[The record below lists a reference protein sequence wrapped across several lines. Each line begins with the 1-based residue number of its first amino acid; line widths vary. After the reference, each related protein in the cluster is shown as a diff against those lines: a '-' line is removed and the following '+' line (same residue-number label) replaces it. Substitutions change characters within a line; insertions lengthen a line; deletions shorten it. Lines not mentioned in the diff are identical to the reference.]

1 MSGREA
7 RNMEENY
14 QEIISA
20 LREEIRVLK
29 EELAQTRELLKE
41 KDAVIAELKE
51 QLGKNSQNSSKPPSS
66 DGYRKPRPVSNREK
80 SGRKAGAQPGH
91 QGHGLKM
98 PKPDVIE
105 DVAHLP
111 EACAGCPHFGTCPKV
126 ATSSVRN
133 EIDVEI
139 KVVLKRH
146 YTESYACAK
155 EAGKVVSGSF
165 PEGIQSSMQYGAGVK
180 ALAATLNTE
189 GMMSIARVHDFLSAA
204 LGLPV
209 CAGTVSAMVKEL
221 AFRVGGTIG
230 AVVEALMASPVNNAD
245 ETGFRV
251 EGKTYW
257 LHSVCNADFTY
268 LAVQKKRGEEGMR
281 AIGFLPA
288 YHGVVVSDCLA
299 AYWKFPNLS
308 HALCNAHILRELKG
322 IYENDPKQD
331 WAEKLRSLLQEM
343 SHVRNE
349 AERVNA
355 SALSPEAAQDFRT
368 RYDAI
373 LEEAARAHPLPVRQ
387 PGQRGRPAKGKSRC
401 LIDRLTAHRDE
412 ALLFLA
418 DFRVPFTNNRAEQ
431 SLRMAKV
438 KGKVSGCMRTLSG
451 ADDFAAIMSFIGSV
465 KKHGINVLSAVK
477 NAFLGNAYGVLFPA
491 LTE

>member
-1 MSGREA
+1 
-7 RNMEENY
+7 MEEKY

-20 LREEIRVLK
+20 LQKEVRVLK

-41 KDAVIAELKE
+41 QDAVIAELKE
-51 QLGKNSQNSSKPPSS
+51 QLRKNSQNSSKPPSS

-80 SGRKAGAQPGH
+80 TGRKAGAQPGH
-91 QGHGLKM
+91 QGKGLKM

-105 DVAHLP
+105 DVAHPP
-111 EACAGCPHFGTCPKV
+111 EECAGCPHFGTCPKV

-133 EIDVEI
+133 ELDVEI

-189 GMMSIARVHDFLSAA
+189 GMMSVARAHDFLSAA
-204 LGLPV
+204 LGLPICV
-209 CAGTVSAMVKEL
+209 GTVSATVKEL

-251 EGKTYW
+251 EGALYW
-257 LHSVCNADFTY
+257 LHSVCNEFFTY

-288 YHGVVVSDCLA
+288 YQGVVVSDCLG
-299 AYWKFPNLS
+299 AYWKFDNLS
-308 HALCNAHILRELKG
+308 HAICNAHILRELKG
-322 IYENDPKQD
+322 IHESDPKQA
-331 WAEKLRSLLQEM
+331 WAEDMRSLLREM
-343 SHVRNE
+343 AHARNKAVR
-349 AERVNA
+349 ADA
-355 SALSPEAAQDFRT
+355 SALPPETVLAFRT

-373 LEEAARAHPLPVRQ
+373 LEQAAGKNPLPVRQ
-387 PGQRGRPAKGKSRC
+387 PGQRGRLAKGSVRC

-438 KGKVSGCMRTLSG
+438 KGKVSGCMRTIAG

-465 KKHGINVLSAVK
+465 KKHGINVFSAVK
-477 NAFLGNAYGVLFPA
+477 EAFLGNAYGVLFPA
-491 LTE
+491 PTE

>member
-1 MSGREA
+1 
-7 RNMEENY
+7 MEERY
-14 QEIISA
+14 QETISA
-20 LREEIRVLK
+20 LLEEIRVLK
-29 EELAQTRELLKE
+29 EELAQMREILKE

-66 DGYRKPRPVSNREK
+66 DGYRKPRPVSSREK
-80 SGRKAGAQPGH
+80 TGRKAGAQTGH

-98 PKPDVIE
+98 PKADVIE

-111 EACAGCPHFGTCPKV
+111 KECESCPHFGTCPKV
-126 ATSSVRN
+126 GTSPVRN
-133 EIDVEI
+133 EIDVKI
-139 KVVLKRH
+139 QVVLKRH

-155 EAGKVVSGSF
+155 EAGKVVSGHF
-165 PEGIQSSMQYGAGVK
+165 PEGIGSSMQYGSGIK

-189 GMMSIARVHDFLSAA
+189 GMMSVSRTHAFLSAA

-209 CAGTVSAMVKEL
+209 CAGTVSTMVKEL
-221 AFRVGGTIG
+221 AVQVGGTVR
-230 AVVEALMASPVNNAD
+230 AVFQSLLASPVNNAD

-251 EGKTYW
+251 EGGLYW
-257 LHSVCNADFTY
+257 LHSVCNEDFTY

-281 AIGFLPA
+281 AIGFLPK
-288 YHGVVVSDCLA
+288 YEGVVVSDCFRS
-299 AYWKFPNLS
+299 YWKFPNLS

-322 IYENDPKQD
+322 IYENDPKQVWVED
-331 WAEKLRSLLQEM
+331 LRSLLREM
-343 SHVRNE
+343 AHARSE
-349 AERVNA
+349 ALRSGA
-355 SALSPEAAQDFRT
+355 SALPTETLQKFHT

-373 LEEAARAHPLPVRQ
+373 LDKAARENPLPVRQ
-387 PGQRGRPAKGKSRC
+387 PGKRGRAAKGKARC

-412 ALLFLA
+412 ALLFLEN
-418 DFRVPFTNNRAEQ
+418 FHVPFTNNRAEQ

-438 KGKVSGCMRTLSG
+438 KGKVSGCMRTVSG
-451 ADDFAAIMSFIGSV
+451 ADDFAAIMSFISSV

-477 NAFLGNAYGVLFPA
+477 EAFLGNAYGVLFPA

>member
-1 MSGREA
+1 
-7 RNMEENY
+7 MEEKY

-20 LREEIRVLK
+20 LLERISVL
-29 EELAQTRELLKE
+29 ERELAETRKLLEE

-51 QLGKNSQNSSKPPSS
+51 QLKKNSQNSSKPPSS

-80 SGRKAGAQPGH
+80 TGRKAGAQPGH
-91 QGHGLKM
+91 PGHGLNM

-111 EACAGCPHFGTCPKV
+111 EGCEGCPHFGICPKV

-139 KVVLKRH
+139 KVILKRH

-155 EAGKVVSGSF
+155 EAGKIVSGNF
-165 PEGIQSSMQYGAGVK
+165 PEGIKSGMQYGAGVK

-189 GMMSIARVHDFLSAA
+189 GMMGVQRIHDVLSAA

-209 CAGTVSAMVKEL
+209 CAGTVAAMVKEL
-221 AFRVGGTIG
+221 ASQVGGTVRAI
-230 AVVEALMASPVNNAD
+230 VRALMASPVNNAD

-251 EGKTYW
+251 EGSLYW
-257 LHSVCNADFTY
+257 LHSVCNELFTY
-268 LAVQKKRGEEGMR
+268 LAIQKKRGEEGMR
-281 AIGFLPA
+281 AIGFLPE
-288 YHGVVVSDCLA
+288 YRGVVVSDCWG
-299 AYWKFPNLS
+299 AYWKFDNLS
-308 HALCNAHILRELKG
+308 HAICNAHILRELKG
-322 IYENDPKQD
+322 VHENDPKQE
-331 WAEKLRSLLQEM
+331 WAEDMRSLLREM
-343 SHVRNE
+343 VHARHKAEQAGADALPFETVR
-349 AERVNA
+349 AFQR
-355 SALSPEAAQDFRT
+355 

-373 LEEAARAHPLPVRQ
+373 LEQAAGENPLPLRQ
-387 PGQRGRPAKGKSRC
+387 PGQRGRVKKGKVRC

-412 ALLFLA
+412 ALLFLE

-465 KKHGINVLSAVK
+465 KKHGINVFSAVK
-477 NAFLGNAYGVLFPA
+477 EAFLGNAYGVLFPA
-491 LTE
+491 QTE

>member
-1 MSGREA
+1 
-7 RNMEENY
+7 MEENY

-20 LREEIRVLK
+20 LQEEIRVLK

-51 QLGKNSQNSSKPPSS
+51 QLRKNSQNSSKPPSS
-66 DGYRKPRPVSNREK
+66 DGYRKLRPVSNREK
-80 SGRKAGAQPGH
+80 TGRKAGAQAGH
-91 QGHGLKM
+91 QGHGFKI

-111 EACAGCPHFGTCPKV
+111 EECAGCPHFGTCPKV

-139 KVVLKRH
+139 KTVWKRH

-165 PEGIQSSMQYGAGVK
+165 PEGIKSSMQYGAGVK

-189 GMMSIARVHDFLSAA
+189 GMMSVQRVHDFLSAA
-204 LGLPV
+204 LDLPV

-221 AFRVGGTIG
+221 AVRVGGTVQ
-230 AVVEALMASPVNNAD
+230 AVVQALMESPVNNAD

-251 EGKTYW
+251 EGSLSW

-288 YHGVVVSDCLA
+288 YHGVVVSDCLG
-299 AYWKFPNLS
+299 AYWKFDNLS

-322 IYENDPKQD
+322 IHESDPKQA
-331 WAEKLRSLLQEM
+331 WAENMRSLLREM
-343 SHVRNE
+343 VHARNE
-349 AERVNA
+349 AVRADA
-355 SALSPEAAQDFRT
+355 SALPPETVRAFRT
-368 RYDAI
+368 RYDVI
-373 LEEAARAHPLPVRQ
+373 LEQAAAKNPVPVRQ
-387 PGQRGRPAKGKSRC
+387 PGQRGRVKRGKVRC

-412 ALLFLA
+412 ALLFLE

-438 KGKVSGCMRTLSG
+438 KGKVSGCMRTVAG

-465 KKHGINVLSAVK
+465 KKHGINVFSAVK
-477 NAFLGNAYGVLFPA
+477 KAFLGNAYGVLFPA
-491 LTE
+491 PTE

>member
-1 MSGREA
+1 
-7 RNMEENY
+7 MEEKY

-20 LREEIRVLK
+20 LQEEIRVLK

-41 KDAVIAELKE
+41 KDVVIAELKE

-80 SGRKAGAQPGH
+80 AGRKAGAQPGH
-91 QGHGLKM
+91 QGKGLKM

-111 EACAGCPHFGTCPKV
+111 EECEGCPHFGSCPRVKV
-126 ATSSVRN
+126 SPVRN
-133 EIDVEI
+133 ELDVEI

-165 PEGIQSSMQYGAGVK
+165 PEGIKSSMQYGAGVK

-189 GMMSIARVHDFLSAA
+189 GMMSVRRVHDFLTAT
-204 LGLPV
+204 LDLPV
-209 CAGTVSAMVKEL
+209 CVGTISAMVKEL
-221 AFRVGGTIG
+221 AVQVGGTVQ
-230 AVVEALMASPVNNAD
+230 AVVQALMESPVNNAD

-251 EGKTYW
+251 EGVLYW
-257 LHSVCNADFTY
+257 LHSVCNEFFTY

-281 AIGFLPA
+281 AIGFLPE
-288 YHGVVVSDCLA
+288 YRGVVVSDCLG
-299 AYWKFPNLS
+299 AYWKFDNLS
-308 HALCNAHILRELKG
+308 HAICNAHILRELKG
-322 IYENDPKQD
+322 IHESDPKQS
-331 WAEKLRSLLQEM
+331 WAEDMRSLLRRM
-343 SHVRNE
+343 AHARNE
-349 AERVNA
+349 AVRA
-355 SALSPEAAQDFRT
+355 DAPALPSETVRAFRT

-373 LEEAARAHPLPVRQ
+373 LEQAAAKNPVPVRQ
-387 PGQRGRPAKGKSRC
+387 PGQRGRVKRGNVRC

-412 ALLFLA
+412 ALLFLE

-438 KGKVSGCMRTLSG
+438 KGKVSGCMRTVAG

-465 KKHGINVLSAVK
+465 KKHGINVFSAVK
-477 NAFLGNAYGVLFPA
+477 KAFLGNAYGVLFPA
-491 LTE
+491 STE

>member
-1 MSGREA
+1 ML
-7 RNMEENY
+7 ENY
-14 QEIISA
+14 NEIIAA
-20 LREEIRVLK
+20 LLERISVL
-29 EELAQTRELLKE
+29 ERELAETRKLLAE
-41 KDAVIAELKE
+41 KDAVIAAQSARIKELE
-51 QLGKNSQNSSKPPSS
+51 ERLGKNSQNSSKPPSS
-66 DGYRKPRPVSNREK
+66 DGYSKPRPVSNREK
-80 SGRKAGAQPGH
+80 TGRKAGAQPGH
-91 QGHGLKM
+91 QGHGLNM

-111 EACAGCPHFGTCPKV
+111 EECAGCPHFGTCPKV

-165 PEGIQSSMQYGAGVK
+165 PEGIKSGIQYGAGVK

-189 GMMSIARVHDFLSAA
+189 GMMSVARVHDFLSAA
-204 LGLPV
+204 LGLPICV
-209 CAGTVSAMVKEL
+209 GTVSATVKEL

-251 EGKTYW
+251 EGSLYW

-281 AIGFLPA
+281 AIGFLPE
-288 YHGVVVSDCLA
+288 YQGVVVSDCLG
-299 AYWKFPNLS
+299 AYWKFDNLS
-308 HALCNAHILRELKG
+308 HAICNAHILRELKG
-322 IYENDPKQD
+322 IHESDPKQA
-331 WAEKLRSLLQEM
+331 WAEDMRSLLREM
-343 SHVRNE
+343 AHARNE
-349 AERVNA
+349 AVRA
-355 SALSPEAAQDFRT
+355 DAPALPPETVLAFRT

-373 LEEAARAHPLPVRQ
+373 LEQAAAKNPLPVRQ
-387 PGQRGRPAKGKSRC
+387 PGQRGRPAKGPVRC

-412 ALLFLA
+412 ALLFLE
-418 DFRVPFTNNRAEQ
+418 DFRIPFTNNRAEQ

-451 ADDFAAIMSFIGSV
+451 ADDFATIMSFIGSV
-465 KKHGINVLSAVK
+465 KKHGINVFSAVK
-477 NAFLGNAYGVLFPA
+477 DAFLGKAYGVLFPA
-491 LTE
+491 PTE

>member
-1 MSGREA
+1 ML
-7 RNMEENY
+7 ENY
-14 QEIISA
+14 NEIIAA
-20 LREEIRVLK
+20 LLERISVL
-29 EELAQTRELLKE
+29 ERELAETRKLLAE
-41 KDAVIAELKE
+41 KDAVIAAQSARIKELE
-51 QLGKNSQNSSKPPSS
+51 ERLGKNSQNSSKPPSS

-80 SGRKAGAQPGH
+80 TERKAGAQPGH
-91 QGHGLKM
+91 QGHGLNM

-111 EACAGCPHFGTCPKV
+111 EECAGCPHFGTCPKV

-189 GMMSIARVHDFLSAA
+189 GMMSVARVHDFLSAA

-209 CAGTVSAMVKEL
+209 CAGTVSAMSKEL
-221 AFRVGGTIG
+221 AFQVGGTIG
-230 AVVEALMASPVNNAD
+230 AVVRALMASPVNNAD

-251 EGKTYW
+251 KGSLYW
-257 LHSVCNADFTY
+257 LHSVCNELFTY
-268 LAVQKKRGEEGMR
+268 LAVHEKRGKAGMR
-281 AIGFLPA
+281 AIGFLPE
-288 YHGVVVSDCLA
+288 YKGVIVSDWLG
-299 AYWKFPNLS
+299 AYWQFDNLS

-322 IYENDPKQD
+322 IHESDPKQV
-331 WAEKLRSLLQEM
+331 WAENMRSLLREM
-343 SHVRNE
+343 VHARHE
-349 AERVNA
+349 AEQA
-355 SALSPEAAQDFRT
+355 GADALPPETVLAFRT

-373 LEEAARAHPLPVRQ
+373 LEQAAAKNPLPVRQ
-387 PGQRGRPAKGKSRC
+387 PGQRGRLAKGPVRC

-451 ADDFAAIMSFIGSV
+451 ADDFAMIMSFIGSV
-465 KKHGINVLSAVK
+465 KKHGINVFSAVK
-477 NAFLGNAYGVLFPA
+477 DAFLGKAYGVLFPA

>member
-1 MSGREA
+1 MS
-7 RNMEENY
+7 ENDNK
-14 QEIISA
+14 IIAA
-20 LREEIRVLK
+20 LLERVSVL
-29 EELAQTRELLKE
+29 ERELAETRKALAE
-41 KDAVIAELKE
+41 KDAVIAAQSARIKGLEE
-51 QLGKNSQNSSKPPSS
+51 RSGKNSQNSSKPPSS

-80 SGRKAGAQPGH
+80 TGRKAGAQPGH
-91 QGHGLKM
+91 QGHGLNM
-98 PKPDVIE
+98 PEPDVIE

-111 EACAGCPHFGTCPKV
+111 EECAGCPHFGTCPKV

-133 EIDVEI
+133 EIDLEV

-165 PEGIQSSMQYGAGVK
+165 PEGIKSSMQYGAGVK
-180 ALAATLNTE
+180 ALAAMLNTE
-189 GMMSIARVHDFLSAA
+189 GMMSVARVHDFLSAA

-221 AFRVGGTIG
+221 AFRLDGTVQ
-230 AVVEALMASPVNNAD
+230 AVVRALMTSPVNNAD

-251 EGKTYW
+251 EGSLYW
-257 LHSVCNADFTY
+257 LHSVCNELFTY
-268 LAVQKKRGEEGMR
+268 LAVHKKRGEEGMR
-281 AIGFLPA
+281 AIGFLPE
-288 YHGVVVSDCLA
+288 YHGIVVSDCLG
-299 AYWKFPNLS
+299 AYWNFDNLS
-308 HALCNAHILRELKG
+308 HAICNAHILRELKG
-322 IYENDPKQD
+322 IRESDPKQT
-331 WAEKLRSLLQEM
+331 WAEDMRSLLQEM
-343 SHVRNE
+343 VHTRHE
-349 AERVNA
+349 AEQA
-355 SALSPEAAQDFRT
+355 GADALPPETVRAFRT

-373 LEEAARAHPLPVRQ
+373 LKQAAAKNPLPVRQ
-387 PGQRGRPAKGKSRC
+387 PGQRGRVKRGKVRC

-412 ALLFLA
+412 ALLFLE

-477 NAFLGNAYGVLFPA
+477 DAFLGNAYGVLFPA